1 MIEDPPLLTV
11 RRRFARPTRAQLD
24 AFAGVP
30 TGFVAD
36 AMNGRGA
43 LDARI
48 KPIGRTPASF
58 HGVAIT
64 CHAGPADNL
73 ALFGALAYGE
83 PGDVMVCATDGFA
96 ETAVTGDLLL
106 GMARNRGLAGFVTDG
121 MVRDVPGIEAVGLP
135 CFAAGVTPNSPARN
149 GPGTVG
155 MPVVVGGVAVGP
167 GDVVVGDGDGIVVV
181 PFASIDAVVERLV
194 AVKAA
199 EAALDAKVR
208 GGLQL
213 PDFIRSMIDAGRFR
227 EVG

>member
-11 RRRFARPTRAQLD
+11 RRRFARPARAQLD